1 MVRWCSQNSITK
13 NVGVVVAT
21 IVDIVL
27 MTPKIRKES
36 ESSNK
41 IEYGLVNNTPWCFYT
56 GAIFL

>member
-1 MVRWCSQNSITK
+1 
-13 NVGVVVAT
+13 VGVVVAT

-41 IEYGLVNNTPWCFYT
+41 IEYGLVNNTPWCVYT

>member
-1 MVRWCSQNSITK
+1 
-13 NVGVVVAT
+13 VGVVVAT

-41 IEYGLVNNTPWCFYT
+41 IEYGLVNNKALESLLWGYF
-56 GAIFL
+56 FVKKH